1 MSNFISFCSSAR
13 ILFSSDKQTN
23 STNKNKQHKTK
34 VSKYIKRK
42 QISKKMA
49 PLTEEENT
57 GDFKDQ
63 QFGEKEVADKVV
75 EQCES

>member
-1 MSNFISFCSSAR
+1 
-13 ILFSSDKQTN
+13 
-23 STNKNKQHKTK
+23 
-34 VSKYIKRK
+34 
-42 QISKKMA
+42 MA